1 MTLHFAVFLM
11 YDHNNQFRVVVFP
24 DSLKRHARELTSN
37 TSYRA
42 LQRPVRFLCVNR
54 IQDTLFSALLSLVA
68 SSQIDFAGNIPSFS
82 MQYSASAVTV
92 ILIIHETANNCNE

>member
-54 IQDTLFSALLSLVA
+54 EQVLFFCTSIISGELPNR
-68 SSQIDFAGNIPSFS
+68 FCRKYTPFS